1 MIAVA
6 GAVAEHVWR
15 DDADFLRSEGEWG
28 LARRSHSQPDRL
40 ACFCLPTG
48 LGYANYGI
56 VSIGASRV
64 KPLFWIGS
72 SRKDLCEFPEDVQS
86 EAGFALYLAQK
97 GDKALNA
104 VPMMGF
110 GSAKVLEVVIDN
122 IGNTYRAVYTV
133 KFAKAVYVLH
143 AFQKK
148 SRKGVATPKPD
159 IDLIRRRLAAAEQDY
174 RALLEQPSQRRPVHG
189 KAK

>member
-1 MIAVA
+1 M
-6 GAVAEHVWR
+6 
-15 DDADFLRSEGEWG
+15 
-28 LARRSHSQPDRL
+28 
-40 ACFCLPTG
+40 
-48 LGYANYGI
+48 
-56 VSIGASRV
+56 

-72 SRKDLCEFPEDVQS
+72 SRDDLCEFPEEVRQ
-86 EAGFALYLAQK
+86 EAGFSLHLAQS

-122 IGNTYRAVYTV
+122 VGNTYRAVYTV

-148 SRKGVATPKPD
+148 SRKGIATPKPD
-159 IDLIRRRLAAAEQDY
+159 IDLIHRRLTVAEQDY
-174 RALLEQPSQRRPVHG
+174 LTRFDQTTKRSQRSPAHG
-189 KAK
+189 KTKR

>member
-1 MIAVA
+1 M
-6 GAVAEHVWR
+6 
-15 DDADFLRSEGEWG
+15 
-28 LARRSHSQPDRL
+28 
-40 ACFCLPTG
+40 
-48 LGYANYGI
+48 
-56 VSIGASRV
+56 

-72 SRKDLCEFPEDVQS
+72 SRKDLCEFPGDVQS

-148 SRKGVATPKPD
+148 SRKGIATPKPD
-159 IDLIRRRLAAAEQDY
+159 IDLIHRRLAAAEQDY
-174 RALLEQPSQRRPVHG
+174 RALFEQPSQRRPVHG